1 VPDLQRRASLRRFSL
16 FAASLLVAAA
26 CRPAEPTSQAPD
38 AGSDGPVKGGVLR
51 VATFADPPK
60 VLHPYPEPQQNT
72 TPRTDAAT
80 LMFANLID
88 LDYTRLE
95 WVADPRRSLARDL
108 PDVSDDGLTFTFTLR
123 DDVRWSDGQPITSA
137 DFQFAW
143 DNASQKANNFVGL
156 ADLERIARYETPT
169 PLTIRVTLKQ
179 PQARFLA
186 LTVANTIIP
195 IPRQVWFGKPW
206 SDPTG
211 NPEILQ
217 PTVVSGPFMPQEF
230 TPAHQRYVRNP
241 AWYGQPSQL
250 DGIDFINNATPQTAF
265 QMLTTRQVEWA
276 ENLSPSQVVTARQTP
291 GINVLEWSGAVGSY
305 RLLIF
310 NTQRPALA
318 DRRVR
323 EALVRMIDR
332 ADLVQFEDDL
342 AVPQYGVY
350 TDGSLWRS
358 DDVERYDPDPAVAR
372 QLLQDAGYMV
382 RNGVLQDGGG
392 QPLKLDIIW
401 PTSSQPRGR
410 MATYLQQQ
418 WETLGVEVTV
428 TGLEFNA
435 FTDKYQRLRDF
446 DIAMGSY
453 NATADPDSFKAQVTT
468 GGTQNA
474 SGYSNPRVDELV
486 QLGAAEQDEAKRHQL
501 YDDMQRL
508 IVKDLPQYFMLTVKN
523 FTALDNRVGGV
534 RPSRGVDILR
544 QNNLQVLDWYLR
556 P

>member
-1 VPDLQRRASLRRFSL
+1 
-16 FAASLLVAAA
+16 
-26 CRPAEPTSQAPD
+26 
-38 AGSDGPVKGGVLR
+38 
-51 VATFADPPK
+51 
-60 VLHPYPEPQQNT
+60 
-72 TPRTDAAT
+72 
-80 LMFANLID
+80 
-88 LDYTRLE
+88 
-95 WVADPRRSLARDL
+95 
-108 PDVSDDGLTFTFTLR
+108 
-123 DDVRWSDGQPITSA
+123 
-137 DFQFAW
+137 
-143 DNASQKANNFVGL
+143 
-156 ADLERIARYETPT
+156 
-169 PLTIRVTLKQ
+169 
-179 PQARFLA
+179 
-186 LTVANTIIP
+186 
-195 IPRQVWFGKPW
+195 
-206 SDPTG
+206 
-211 NPEILQ
+211 
-217 PTVVSGPFMPQEF
+217 
-230 TPAHQRYVRNP
+230 
-241 AWYGQPSQL
+241 
-250 DGIDFINNATPQTAF
+250 
-265 QMLTTRQVEWA
+265 
-276 ENLSPSQVVTARQTP
+276 
-291 GINVLEWSGAVGSY
+291 
-305 RLLIF
+305 
-310 NTQRPALA
+310 
-318 DRRVR
+318 
-323 EALVRMIDR
+323 MIDR

-556 P
+556 PCGRAGSGSRTRALVPVAAPDPVGSLAVGVDDANVWAGATHAGRA